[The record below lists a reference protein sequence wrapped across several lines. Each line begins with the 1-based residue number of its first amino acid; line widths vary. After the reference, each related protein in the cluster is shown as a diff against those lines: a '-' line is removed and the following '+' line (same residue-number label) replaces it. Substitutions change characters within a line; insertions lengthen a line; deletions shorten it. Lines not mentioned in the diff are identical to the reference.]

1 MNFDLLQ
8 AFQTAVNR
16 HGLGDENA
24 RVQIAHRD
32 DIGACLRKVECGT
45 PTGERNLTVRIAFKE
60 ALIRAFGVDRLDQLP
75 KEVKDVLKIRDF
87 KLSKDGEVTS
97 MRPLTMRRVKAV
109 MGAVQNVAKSALR
122 EGDEANM
129 LERATVS
136 GFSRQDRDVMERAMS
151 RIAIVSGRKPM
162 TFAFPNGVQVSVP
175 LSNLTAYTKSIP
187 PECLASSI
195 DDLHDQIQRDV
206 KEGCAIYECL
216 KAGKPCEHSVEAA
229 RKLRHYLS
237 FMALVAGKEG
247 DSRVVSLPDANGKV
261 AEFLKM
267 DSSTDA
273 KRLWANDSISG
284 SIQRTFF
291 VSTLECL
298 GNAVAP
304 MRQHDVEKRYRKLAE
319 NARASR
325 VIQRKAE
332 QGGFTIAQ
340 MYANVKAELVRI
352 STVGYDELLL
362 DARKELGNPK
372 ASDKELFGLIGDTK
386 AFRDFCSYRCDLSE
400 FLLYLQAERS
410 DLDHPEMRI
419 GDEIV
424 LTETDLKT
432 ISGEGEANQVLSP
445 RGAPK
450 RREVQKTSSPSRPD
464 QTAIGTAE
472 WCRSLV
478 DGYGGDKSFRD
489 RFCIIVRCM
498 RCGLHPDGK
507 PPTQEYDRIMNA
519 DAAFAEFVKYIK
531 DLDKEWLADFEWYVK
546 SGAAMADNEAVNFS
560 IVGPRRDI
568 ERPLWAALKRGV
580 IDRKFPEHICREMV
594 SLFKEDDDSQPFGVR
609 LARRPL
615 RPGMEDPGNGNIA
628 AKSAAVSWG
637 FGTYDM
643 ERILNYVKDCGFKF
657 SEVTAYDLGK
667 LSAIAA
673 VCDFKLEETPVFVQR
688 QTGKT
693 LSEITTKDIER
704 LFQLK
709 HSGQLND
716 KGAHLKGES
725 AEVVAILKGEKL
737 PSMTKAD
744 GKDVMRLLEA
754 MRTLSGSR
762 PSSAVV
768 TDFCGRKISLRLTLS
783 GALVFNV
790 GGFEFRSA
798 KRAHEFVE
806 MLEDDIMG
814 HIDKFGTRVVFSMLP
829 QIRGAEMPADPA
841 RKSRLRELG
850 LRYLKRSAGIDP
862 SILASVDTREIFR
875 IAEGVADDRYSL
887 RTGKISDRAVRT
899 MLDRVI
905 DPKAMTSREAIELY
919 SAIKGNLENVPGVE
933 FSPAMA
939 HQPVSQMPADV
950 RMVHEFLADIVFD
963 ADPFDFEEARSGNMD
978 MRVVEVMRRHVPAL
992 VKLTRKPELIA
1003 TFPQDVAGGLTE
1015 AMSIFTVLLPT
1026 QFVRNVSDEELGQTF
1041 DFLLGNIN
1049 KSGRERTQAVDNFV
1063 RLHPAPRP
1071 AQRPAPER
1079 PQGALHRIGATVLGL
1094 ISSRPRPAAEPAEG
1108 RVPSGAELDA
1118 IKKEMLLATLD
1129 QMSYAV
1135 KDVDGMIE
1143 RNVSD
1148 AMELVQRKLSERM
1161 AGQISTDEPNTSPV
1175 WSMGF
1180 EEIVGG
1186 AMTDSGSGYGKFM
1199 HDVISTYFT
1208 SSSPLDQRR
1217 MLASFIRHVD
1227 ENASLGVMAGA
1238 LFKGAGPLLQKMLQ
1252 GLPPT
1257 SLGEDMAAALE
1268 DMKSNLLPLPDNYVK
1283 ACMKRIIDRSGGNIR
1298 SVQVVRSLGA
1308 ASVGQAF
1315 LCKMVTENNPEGEE
1329 CVVKLLR
1336 PTVKTAIVRE
1346 RKIFEVAAANVPGMS
1361 KTFEGQLA
1369 RILDELD
1376 FTIEAKNINF
1386 GRGVYEQPVYLRQ
1399 RSLLNNNEIQ
1409 TLNFT
1414 SLHSMEIHPLVTPT
1428 MDCLVLK
1435 KAPGVTYDRYMKD
1448 VSDRLDEMMRGRE
1461 PVNGRYNLP
1470 NLAEMILFRKKLVEM
1485 YNETLKRQ
1493 RFLIDLTKKWAH
1505 EGLFGGGFYHGD
1517 LHAGNIMTDGNGLT
1531 VIDFGNAT
1539 HLTPVERNHVLRM
1552 ISAALVGWN
1561 DMFESSFKALLSD
1574 KGRAEYN
1581 AKNTGGEISRDLAEV
1596 LKKGHGVDVGMRI
1609 AAALMLLQKHGIEV
1623 PGPIYNFNQCQMRL
1637 GGTVDA
1643 MNLLLGR
1650 LRSILTSLRIPRL
1663 VFPLEERG
1671 SALAGLIKPASKLV
1685 NELQSFAERPFG
1697 NNEALCRI
1705 LKDMEDNV
1713 FDEFSNTTEPLSDVY
1728 KEIME
1733 ELKDEEHCRRHIY
1746 PLIEQ
1751 LQKMRT
1757 IGIGD
1762 KLLEDA
1768 GNGVALQK
1776 MFKTYLGERVRTDE
1790 DRKKLAIMI
1799 YKVVF
1804 ELHGTAVELLNQKLD
1819 GREETFL
1826 TAVGDSI
1833 SDSLYTVRTTLG
1845 NITSV
1850 KLMNAQSAEA
1860 ELMERESERM
1870 RDSDL
1875 RVRTYR
1881 NARPDSVLDD
1891 YGVFAIKEVS
1901 GNMFFPFDM
1910 PGLDGSRKW
1919 IQDES
1924 ARRRVYEAMAINVKR
1939 LLSELEKRLVFVDQ
1953 AVEATRVEA
1962 TCIAMQYLADRF
1974 GGLFDAF
1981 KGIDNRTQQRIM
1993 AELRWF
1999 FDERRT
2005 AGETV
2010 GPYEAQCT
2018 MMAFLYLFQG
2028 GSEPAPEDPEL
2039 RLGEDAA

>member
-24 RVQIAHRD
+24 RVQMAHRD

-45 PTGERNLTVRIAFKE
+45 PTREHNLIVRTVFKE
-60 ALIRAFGVDRLDQLP
+60 ALIHAFGVNSLDELP

-109 MGAVQNVAKSALR
+109 MGAVRNVAKSALL
-122 EGDEANM
+122 EGDEAKM

-175 LSNLTAYTKSIP
+175 LSSLTAYTKSIP

-237 FMALVAGKEG
+237 FMAVASGKG
-247 DSRVVSLPDANGKV
+247 GNSRVVSVPDANGRV
-261 AEFLKM
+261 AEFLKIGN
-267 DSSTDA
+267 TADA

-432 ISGEGEANQVLSP
+432 ISGDADVNQVLSP

-568 ERPLWAALKRGV
+568 ERPLWSALRRGV
-580 IDRKFPEHICREMV
+580 VGRKFPEHICREMV
-594 SLFKEDDDSQPFGVR
+594 NLFKEDDGSQPFGVR

-637 FGTYDM
+637 FGTYDV
-643 ERILNYVKDCGFKF
+643 ERILNYVKDCGFKI
-657 SEVTAYDLGK
+657 SEVTAADLGK
-667 LSAIAA
+667 LSALAA
-673 VCDFKLEETPVFVQR
+673 VCDFRLEEAPVFIQR

-693 LSEITTKDIER
+693 VSELTTKDIES

-709 HSGQLND
+709 YSGRLND
-716 KGAHLKGES
+716 KGAGLKGVAGEI
-725 AEVVAILKGEKL
+725 AAILKGEKL

-744 GKDVMRLLEA
+744 GNDVMHLLEA
-754 MRTLSGSR
+754 MRTLSGAR
-762 PSSAVV
+762 PGSAIV

-814 HIDKFGTRVVFSMLP
+814 HIDKYGTRTVFNMLP
-829 QIRGAEMPADPA
+829 QIRGAEIPSDPA
-841 RKSRLRELG
+841 RKSRLRELC

-862 SILASVDTREIFR
+862 SILASVSTREIFS
-875 IAEGVADDRYSL
+875 IAEAVADDRYSL
-887 RTGKISDRAVRT
+887 RSGKISDRAVRT

-905 DPKAMTSREAIELY
+905 DPNAMTSREAIELY

-939 HQPVSQMPADV
+939 HQQVSQMSADV

-992 VKLTRKPELIA
+992 VRLTRSPALIA

-1015 AMSIFTVLLPT
+1015 AMRIFTVLLPT

-1041 DFLLGNIN
+1041 EFLLGNIN
-1049 KSGRERTQAVDNFV
+1049 KSGRERTQAVDDFV

-1079 PQGALHRIGATVLGL
+1079 TQGALHRIGATVLGL

-1143 RNVSD
+1143 RNVSN
-1148 AMELVQRKLSERM
+1148 AMELVQRKLSESM

-1315 LCKMVTENNPEGEE
+1315 LCKMVTANNPEGEE

-1346 RKIFEVAAANVPGMS
+1346 RKIFEAAAANVPGMS

-1376 FTIEAKNINF
+1376 FTIEATNINF

-1414 SLHSMEIHPLVTPT
+1414 SLHSMEVHPLVTPT

-1448 VSDRLDEMMRGRE
+1448 VSRRLDEMMEGRE
-1461 PVNGRYNLP
+1461 LVNGRYNLP
-1470 NLAEMILFRKKLVEM
+1470 NLAELIVFRKELVGM

-1493 RFLIDLTKKWAH
+1493 RFLIDLTMKWAH

-1517 LHAGNIMTDGNGLT
+1517 LHAGNLMTDGNGLT

-1539 HLTPVERNHVLRM
+1539 HLAPVERNHVLRM

-1561 DMFESSFKALLSD
+1561 DMFESSFKALLSET
-1574 KGRAEYN
+1574 GRAEYD
-1581 AKNTGGEISRDLAEV
+1581 AKNVDGKISRDLAEV
-1596 LKKGHGVDVGMRI
+1596 LKKGHGNDVGMRI

-1643 MNLLLGR
+1643 MNMLLGR
-1650 LRSILTSLRIPRL
+1650 LRSILTSLQSPRL
-1663 VFPLEERG
+1663 VFTIEDG
-1671 SALAGLIKPASKLV
+1671 SSALTGLIKPAAKLI
-1685 NELQSFAERPFG
+1685 NELLRFAQNPFAG
-1697 NNEALCRI
+1697 SGAI
-1705 LKDMEDNV
+1705 LQLHKDMEDNV
-1713 FDEFSNTTEPLSDVY
+1713 FDRFSNTVPPLGEVY

-1733 ELKDEEHCRRHIY
+1733 ELKDPEHCQRYIY

-1757 IGIGD
+1757 INISGKVMNDTG
-1762 KLLEDA
+1762 E
-1768 GNGVALQK
+1768 GVQMERMFKEYLQK
-1776 MFKTYLGERVRTDE
+1776 EEPTDM
-1790 DRKKLAIMI
+1790 DRQRLAVQI
-1799 YKVVF
+1799 YKVIF
-1804 ELHGTAVELLNQKLD
+1804 EMHGTAMELLNQKLD

-1826 TAVGDSI
+1826 AAVGESI

-1850 KLMNAQSAEA
+1850 KLMNAQNAEI
-1860 ELMERESERM
+1860 ELIERERERM
-1870 RDSDL
+1870 RESDL
-1875 RVRTYR
+1875 RVKTYR

-1891 YGVFAIKEVS
+1891 YGMFAIKEVCGS
-1901 GNMFFPFDM
+1901 LFFPFDL
-1910 PGLDGSRKW
+1910 PGLDGNRKW
-1919 IQDES
+1919 MQNES
-1924 ARRRVYEAMAINVKR
+1924 SRRRVYEAMSINVKR
-1939 LLSELEKRLVFVDQ
+1939 LLAELEKRFVFLDQ
-1953 AVEATRVEA
+1953 AVETTRVEA

-1981 KGIDNRTQQRIM
+1981 KGADNRTQQRIM
-1993 AELRWF
+1993 VELRQF
-1999 FDERRT
+1999 FDERQ
-2005 AGETV
+2005 AEGEAA
-2010 GPYEAQCT
+2010 GPYEVQCT

-2028 GSEPAPEDPEL
+2028 GSEPAPEEPVPEL
-2039 RLGEDAA
+2039 GT

>member
-24 RVQIAHRD
+24 RVQMAHRD

-45 PTGERNLTVRIAFKE
+45 PTREHNLIVRTVFKE
-60 ALIRAFGVDRLDQLP
+60 ALIHAFGVNSLDELP

-109 MGAVQNVAKSALR
+109 MGAVRNVAKSALR

-175 LSNLTAYTKSIP
+175 LSSLTAYTKSIP

-237 FMALVAGKEG
+237 FMAVASGKG
-247 DSRVVSLPDANGKV
+247 GNSRVVSVPDANGRV
-261 AEFLKM
+261 AEFLKIGN
-267 DSSTDA
+267 TADA

-432 ISGEGEANQVLSP
+432 ISGEGEVNQVLSP

-507 PPTQEYDRIMNA
+507 PPTQEYDRIMNV

-594 SLFKEDDDSQPFGVR
+594 SLFKEDDGSQPFGVR

-615 RPGMEDPGNGNIA
+615 RPGMKDPGNGNIA

-637 FGTYDM
+637 FGTYDV
-643 ERILNYVKDCGFKF
+643 ERILNYVKDCGFKI
-657 SEVTAYDLGK
+657 SEVTAADLGK
-667 LSAIAA
+667 LSALAA
-673 VCDFKLEETPVFVQR
+673 VCDFRLEEAPVFIQR

-693 LSEITTKDIER
+693 VSELTTKDIES

-709 HSGQLND
+709 YSGRLND
-716 KGAHLKGES
+716 KGAGLKGV
-725 AEVVAILKGEKL
+725 AGEVAAILKGEKL

-744 GKDVMRLLEA
+744 GNDVMHLLEA
-754 MRTLSGSR
+754 MRMLSAAR
-762 PSSAVV
+762 PGSAVV
-768 TDFCGRKISLRLTLS
+768 TDFCGRKLSLRLTLS

-814 HIDKFGTRVVFSMLP
+814 HVDKYGTRTVLKMLP
-829 QIRGAEMPADPA
+829 QIRGAEMPSNPTE
-841 RKSRLRELG
+841 KSRLRELC

-862 SILASVDTREIFR
+862 SILASVSTREIFS
-875 IAEGVADDRYSL
+875 IAEAVADDRYSL
-887 RTGKISDRAVRT
+887 RSGKISDRAVRT

-905 DPKAMTSREAIELY
+905 DPNAMTSREAIELY
-919 SAIKGNLENVPGVE
+919 SAIKSNLESVPGVE
-933 FSPAMA
+933 FSPSMA
-939 HQPVSQMPADV
+939 HQQVSRMPDDV
-950 RMVHEFLADIVFD
+950 KTVHEFLADIVFD
-963 ADPFDFEEARSGNMD
+963 ADPFDFERSRSGDMD
-978 MRVVEVMRRHVPAL
+978 MRVVEVMRRHIPAL

-1003 TFPQDVAGGLTE
+1003 TFPQDVAGGLME
-1015 AMSIFTVLLPT
+1015 AMRIFTVLLPT

-1041 DFLLGNIN
+1041 EFLLVNIGKN
-1049 KSGRERTQAVDNFV
+1049 GDERRRAAYDFV
-1063 RLHPAPRP
+1063 RRHPAPRP
-1071 AQRPAPER
+1071 ASRPT
-1079 PQGALHRIGATVLGL
+1079 QGQPKSSLRRIGASLMGL
-1094 ISSRPRPAAEPAEG
+1094 VSGRPRPSPEPSEE
-1108 RVPSGAELDA
+1108 RVRTGEELDA
-1118 IKKEMLLATLD
+1118 VKKEMLLAAVD
-1129 QMSYAV
+1129 QMSHAV
-1135 KDVDGMIE
+1135 RDVDDVIG
-1143 RNVSD
+1143 RHVSE
-1148 AMELVQRKLSERM
+1148 AMEIVQGLLSERM
-1161 AGQISTDEPNTSPV
+1161 ADQVSADGPDGSPI
-1175 WSMGF
+1175 WSVGF

-1199 HDVISTYFT
+1199 HDVLCTYFT
-1208 SSSPLDQRR
+1208 ASSPVDQRR

-1227 ENASLGVMAGA
+1227 ENASLGAMAGA

-1283 ACMKRIIDRSGGNIR
+1283 ACMKRIIDRSGGNILSIR
-1298 SVQVVRSLGA
+1298 VERSLGA

-1315 LCKMVTENNPEGEE
+1315 LCRMVTENHPEGEE

-1346 RKIFEVAAANVPGMS
+1346 RRIFEAAAANVQGMS

-1376 FTIEAKNINF
+1376 FTIEATNINF

-1414 SLHSMEIHPLVTPT
+1414 SLHSMEVHPLVTPT

-1448 VSDRLDEMMRGRE
+1448 VTDRLDEMMRGRE
-1461 PVNGRYNLP
+1461 LVNGRYNLP

-1493 RFLIDLTKKWAH
+1493 RFLIDLSKKWAH

-1574 KGRAEYN
+1574 KGRAEYD
-1581 AKNTGGEISRDLAEV
+1581 AKNTGGKISRDLAEV

-1650 LRSILTSLRIPRL
+1650 LRSILTTLQIPRL
-1663 VFPLEERG
+1663 VFPLENRG
-1671 SALAGLIKPASKLV
+1671 SALTALISPASKLV
-1685 NELQSFAERPFG
+1685 NELLLFAERPFG
-1697 NNEALCRI
+1697 NNEAVWRI
-1705 LKDMEDNV
+1705 HKEMEDSV
-1713 FDEFSNTTEPLSDVY
+1713 FDDFSNTTEPLSDVY

-1768 GNGVALQK
+1768 GNGIALQK
-1776 MFKTYLGERVRTDE
+1776 MFKIYLGKRERTDD

-1850 KLMNAQSAEA
+1850 KLMNAQNAEA
-1860 ELMERESERM
+1860 ELMERERERM
-1870 RDSDL
+1870 SESDQ
-1875 RVRTYR
+1875 RVKTYL

-1901 GNMFFPFDM
+1901 GSLFFPFDL
-1910 PGLDGSRKW
+1910 PGLDGNRKW
-1919 IQDES
+1919 LQEES
-1924 ARRRVYEAMAINVKR
+1924 SRRRVYEAISINVKR
-1939 LLSELEKRLVFVDQ
+1939 LLAELEKRFVFLDQ
-1953 AVEATRVEA
+1953 AVETTRVEA

-1981 KGIDNRTQQRIM
+1981 KGADNRTQQRIM
-1993 AELRWF
+1993 VELRQF
-1999 FDERRT
+1999 FDERQ
-2005 AGETV
+2005 AEGEV
-2010 GPYEAQCT
+2010 AGPYEVQCT

-2028 GSEPAPEDPEL
+2028 GSEPAPEESEL
-2039 RLGEDAA
+2039 RLGEDAE

>member
-24 RVQIAHRD
+24 RVQMAHRD

-45 PTGERNLTVRIAFKE
+45 PTREHNLIVRTVFKE
-60 ALIRAFGVDRLDQLP
+60 ALIHAFGVNSLDELP

-109 MGAVQNVAKSALR
+109 MGAVRNVAKSALR
-122 EGDEANM
+122 EGDEAKM

-175 LSNLTAYTKSIP
+175 LSSLTAYTKSIP

-237 FMALVAGKEG
+237 FMAVASGKG
-247 DSRVVSLPDANGKV
+247 GNSRVVSVPDANGRV
-261 AEFLKM
+261 AEFLKIGN
-267 DSSTDA
+267 TADA

-432 ISGEGEANQVLSP
+432 ISGDADVNQVLSP

-560 IVGPRRDI
+560 IAGPRRDI

-594 SLFKEDDDSQPFGVR
+594 SLFKEDDDRQSFGER
-609 LARRPL
+609 LTRRPL
-615 RPGMEDPGNGNIA
+615 RPGVEDPGNSNIA
-628 AKSAAVSWG
+628 AKVAAVSWG

-693 LSEITTKDIER
+693 LSEITTKDIES

-709 HSGQLND
+709 FSGRLND
-716 KGAHLKGES
+716 KGAHLKGVS

-762 PSSAVV
+762 PGSAVV

-814 HIDKFGTRVVFSMLP
+814 HVDKFGTRVVFSMLP

-887 RTGKISDRAVRT
+887 RTGKISDSAVRT

-939 HQPVSQMPADV
+939 HLQVSQMPADV

-963 ADPFDFEEARSGNMD
+963 ANPFDFEEARSGNMD

-992 VKLTRKPELIA
+992 VRLTRNPALIA

-1015 AMSIFTVLLPT
+1015 AMRIFTVLLPT
-1026 QFVRNVSDEELGQTF
+1026 KFVQNVSDEELGQTF
-1041 DFLLGNIN
+1041 EFLLANIN
-1049 KSGRERTQAVDNFV
+1049 KSGRERSQAVDGFV

-1094 ISSRPRPAAEPAEG
+1094 ISARPRPAAEPADE
-1108 RVPSGAELDA
+1108 RVLSGAELDA
-1118 IKKEMLLATLD
+1118 IKREMLLATLG
-1129 QMSYAV
+1129 QMTYAV
-1135 KDVDGMIE
+1135 RDVDSMIE
-1143 RNVSD
+1143 RHVSD
-1148 AMELVQRKLSERM
+1148 AMELVQQKLSESM

-1298 SVQVVRSLGA
+1298 SIRVERSLGA

-1386 GRGVYEQPVYLRQ
+1386 GRGVYEQPVYLCQ
-1399 RSLLNNNEIQ
+1399 RSLLNNSEIQ
-1409 TLNFT
+1409 TLNLT
-1414 SLHSMEIHPLVTPT
+1414 SLHSMEVHPLVTPT

-1448 VSDRLDEMMRGRE
+1448 VSRRLDEMMEGRE
-1461 PVNGRYNLP
+1461 IVNGRCNLP
-1470 NLAEMILFRKKLVEM
+1470 NLAELIVFRKELVGM

-1493 RFLIDLTKKWAH
+1493 RFLIDLTMKWAH

-1539 HLTPVERNHVLRM
+1539 HLAPVERNHVLRM

-1561 DMFESSFKALLSD
+1561 DMFESSFKALLSET
-1574 KGRAEYN
+1574 GRAEYD
-1581 AKNTGGEISRDLAEV
+1581 AKNADGKISRDLAEV
-1596 LKKGHGVDVGMRI
+1596 LKKGHGNDVGMRI
-1609 AAALMLLQKHGIEV
+1609 AAGLMLLQKHGIEV

-1643 MNLLLGR
+1643 MNMLLVR
-1650 LRSILTSLRIPRL
+1650 MRSIMTSLQSPRL
-1663 VFPLEERG
+1663 VFTLEDRG
-1671 SALAGLIKPASKLV
+1671 SALTGLIKPAAKLI
-1685 NELQSFAERPFG
+1685 NELLRFAQNPFAG
-1697 NNEALCRI
+1697 SGAI
-1705 LKDMEDNV
+1705 LQLHKDMEDNV
-1713 FDEFSNTTEPLSDVY
+1713 FDRFNNTVVPLGEVY
-1728 KEIME
+1728 NEITE
-1733 ELKDEEHCRRHIY
+1733 ELKDLEHCRRHIY

-1757 IGIGD
+1757 INISGKVMNDTG
-1762 KLLEDA
+1762 E
-1768 GNGVALQK
+1768 GVQMERMFKEYLQK
-1776 MFKTYLGERVRTDE
+1776 EEPTDM
-1790 DRKKLAIMI
+1790 DRQRLAVQI
-1799 YKVVF
+1799 YKVIF
-1804 ELHGTAVELLNQKLD
+1804 EMHGTAMELLNQKLD

-1826 TAVGDSI
+1826 TAVGESI

-1850 KLMNAQSAEA
+1850 KLMNAQKAEA
-1860 ELMERESERM
+1860 ELIERERKRM
-1870 RDSDL
+1870 RESDL
-1875 RVRTYR
+1875 RVKTFQ
-1881 NARPDSVLDD
+1881 NAHPDSVLDD
-1891 YGVFAIKEVS
+1891 YGVFAIRDVTA
-1901 GNMFFPFDM
+1901 NMFFPFDL
-1910 PGLDGSRKW
+1910 PGLDGNRKW
-1919 IQDES
+1919 MQEES
-1924 ARRRVYEAMAINVKR
+1924 SRRRVYEAMSINVKR
-1939 LLSELEKRLVFVDQ
+1939 LLAELEKRFVFLDQ
-1953 AVEATRVEA
+1953 AVETTRVEA

-1981 KGIDNRTQQRIM
+1981 KGVDNRTQQRIM
-1993 AELRWF
+1993 VELRQF
-1999 FDERRT
+1999 FDERQ
-2005 AGETV
+2005 ADGEAA
-2010 GPYEAQCT
+2010 GPYEVQCT
-2018 MMAFLYLFQG
+2018 TMAFLYLFQG
-2028 GSEPAPEDPEL
+2028 GSDPAPEEPEL
-2039 RLGEDAA
+2039 RFGQDAA